1 VKPQL
6 FADSP
11 PHWAHFGLTASSFD
25 SANGSRFFY
34 LGRSHS
40 AVQTQMTDA
49 IVRGEGLIV
58 LTGASGTGK
67 TTLCRFLLDSLSVPA
82 VVSFGA
88 ADTSFTYEGFLRRVL
103 IDFGADAPGTSFRSI
118 GQAGATDLLARL
130 TRFLESRPSSPRSI
144 VVLDDAHQVPAE
156 LLTDLR
162 RLGNR
167 QTSHGKLLQL
177 ILVGQPSLESLFEEA
192 QTSELEQRVA
202 RWCRLQPLLVTEIQP
217 YIRHKLGA
225 ERTETEAELPMS
237 PAALRLLGDLSK
249 GNPGVLDQLFD
260 RALQAAFERGSRRIS
275 RGVMIQSAKRLS
287 LDVPAS
293 GYPTTRVAVLTAAA
307 VVTVAIAVLMLRTMP
322 GKQADPPARQVAAA
336 GLSPSAQAPKP
347 AAPPTPP
354 AGASAPVSNSSA
366 AKTEPVEQLPSAD
379 SFVIVLASFRSR
391 QLATESAKELSGLGF
406 PAFVRSDDPWYVV
419 LIGPYLTV
427 EEARDTIATI
437 SSRQFP
443 DARIQRIVVGR

>member
-1 VKPQL
+1 VKPQV

-11 PHWAHFGLTASSFD
+11 PYWAHFGLTASSFD

-88 ADTSFTYEGFLRRVL
+88 ADTSFTYETFLRRVL
-103 IDFGADAPGTSFRSI
+103 VDFGADAPATGIRSI
-118 GQAGATDLLARL
+118 GQAGAADLLARL
-130 TRFLESRPSSPRSI
+130 TRFLESRPSSPRPI
-144 VVLDDAHQVPAE
+144 VVLDDAHQVPVE
-156 LLTDLR
+156 LLTELR

-167 QTSHGKLLQL
+167 QTSRGKLLQL

-192 QTSELEQRVA
+192 QSSQLEQRVA
-202 RWCRLQPLLVTEIQP
+202 RWCRLRPLLVTEIEP

-225 ERTETEAELPMS
+225 GPTETEGELPLS
-237 PAALRLLGDLSK
+237 PAALRLLGELSK

-260 RALQAAFERGSRRIS
+260 RALQAAFEHGVRRIS
-275 RGVMIQSAKRLS
+275 RRVMIQSGKRLN
-287 LDVPAS
+287 LEVPAS

-307 VVTVAIAVLMLRTMP
+307 VVTVAIALLMLRTMP
-322 GKQADPPARQVAAA
+322 GKPADRPAQQVAAA
-336 GLSPSAQAPKP
+336 GLSPSPRVPKP
-347 AAPPTPP
+347 AAIPTPS
-354 AGASAPVSNSSA
+354 AGASTAASNSST

-379 SFVIVLASFRSR
+379 SFVIILASFRSR
-391 QLATESAKELSGLGF
+391 QLAAESAKELSGLGF

-419 LIGPYLTV
+419 VVGPYLTV
-427 EEARDTIATI
+427 EEARDTTATI

-443 DARIQRIVVGR
+443 DARIQRIVVSR